1 MRQFGSLLLLDS
13 QNVTFPGNGL
23 NPIGNVPGFLSPS
36 NSDFVVASIARTDT
50 FRNGSINDGRF
61 GYVRT
66 TTNTRAESAFSW
78 SDIGV
83 AEGAMSN
90 NNELPSL
97 AIQGSVSIASGF
109 PRNITQNSFFFGD
122 VYSFVD
128 GAHTLRLEQ
137 TSTRH
142 HQEMG

>member
-1 MRQFGSLLLLDS
+1 
-13 QNVTFPGNGL
+13 
-23 NPIGNVPGFLSPS
+23 
-36 NSDFVVASIARTDT
+36 VVVSIARADT

-66 TTNTRAESAFSW
+66 TTNTKAESAFSW

-97 AIQGSVSIASGF
+97 VIQGSVSIASGF
-109 PRNITQNSFFFGD
+109 PRDITQNSFFFGD

-128 GAHTLRLEQ
+128 GAHTLRLGGSINKSSGQ
-137 TSTRH
+137 HQSRRTRIASAIP
-142 HQEMG
+142 QLAGLSARP